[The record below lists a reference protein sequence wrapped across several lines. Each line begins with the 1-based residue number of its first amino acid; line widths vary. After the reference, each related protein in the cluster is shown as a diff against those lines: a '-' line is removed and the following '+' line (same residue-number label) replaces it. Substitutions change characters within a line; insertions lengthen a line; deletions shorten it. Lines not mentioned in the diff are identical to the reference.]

1 MQESTTTWRA
11 LSNEYASA
19 VEKISPAVVAVHGR
33 RRIPSSG
40 VYLKPGII
48 VTADHALRR
57 DEEIAITLPD
67 GTHAAATVAGRDPST
82 DLAVLKVDNKSG
94 AGQPPAVETGDLSAL
109 KVGHWVLAAARTSE
123 GGPRASLAMIGVV
136 GPAWRTWRGGLLDAT
151 VRLDRN
157 LHPNF
162 SGGPVV
168 ASDGRVLGIATSGLS
183 RYGAVVIPATTVD
196 RVTAELEKKGHIGRP
211 YLGIGMAPVR
221 IPRQIGESLKL
232 SQDTAIMVMSVEA
245 ASPAE
250 KAGITLGDLLLGLDG
265 SPVRDT
271 DDLQGLL
278 TGERIGKA
286 AKASIIRAGALTEVA
301 IEVGER
307 PIG

>member
-1 MQESTTTWRA
+1 MQESTSTWRA
-11 LSNEYASA
+11 LSNEYASS
-19 VEKISPAVVAVHGR
+19 VEKISPVVVAIHGR

-40 VYLKPGII
+40 VRWKAGII

-67 GTHAAATVAGRDPST
+67 GTNAAATLAGRDPST
-82 DLAVLKVDNKSG
+82 DLAVLKVDDKSG
-94 AGQPPAVETGDLSAL
+94 PGQPPAVETDLSAL

-123 GGPRASLAMIGVV
+123 GGPRASLATIGVV

-151 VRLDRN
+151 LRLDRN

-168 ASDGRVLGIATSGLS
+168 TSDGRVLGIATSGLS
-183 RYGAVVIPATTVD
+183 RYGAVVIPATTVE
-196 RVTAELEKKGHIGRP
+196 RVSAELDKKGHIGRA

-221 IPRQIGESLKL
+221 IPHQIRESLKL
-232 SQDTAIMVMSVEA
+232 AQDTAIMVMSVEA

-250 KAGITLGDLLLGLDG
+250 KAGVTLGDLVLALDG

-278 TGERIGKA
+278 TRDRIGTA
-286 AKASIIRAGALTEVA
+286 AKASIIRGGALTEVA